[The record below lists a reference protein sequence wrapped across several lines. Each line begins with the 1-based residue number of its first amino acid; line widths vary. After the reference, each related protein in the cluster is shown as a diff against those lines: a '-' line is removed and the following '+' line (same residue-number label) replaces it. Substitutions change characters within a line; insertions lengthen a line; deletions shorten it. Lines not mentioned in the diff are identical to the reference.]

1 MNALRRAVLLHVCL
15 NGLQGSLQAQRP
27 GVEEILRLR
36 RRTVAALAGALLT
49 WNPRAFHVQGGLT
62 SAIFDETFG
71 VLLYAAGRYNH
82 LELEHG
88 VFTARLEVDYKK
100 VRPAAAA
107 TAAAAAAAHQCA
119 VLLPVTCSL
128 RQQPTCA

>member
-1 MNALRRAVLLHVCL
+1 VSAQKPAAVAEGAL
-15 NGLQGSLQAQRP
+15 S
-27 GVEEILRLR
+27 
-36 RRTVAALAGALLT
+36 AALACA
-49 WNPRAFHVQGGLT
+49 QGGLT

-100 VRPAAAA
+100 VR
-107 TAAAAAAAHQCA
+107 AAAAAAAA
-119 VLLPVTCSL
+119 GATCSAL
-128 RQQPTCA
+128 G

>member
-1 MNALRRAVLLHVCL
+1 LQLCRTFFDHPCSVC
-15 NGLQGSLQAQRP
+15 
-27 GVEEILRLR
+27 
-36 RRTVAALAGALLT
+36 AALLCV
-49 WNPRAFHVQGGLT
+49 RVQGGLT

-100 VRPAAAA
+100 VRLC
-107 TAAAAAAAHQCA
+107 H
-119 VLLPVTCSL
+119 SL
-128 RQQPTCA
+128 IASNST

>member
-1 MNALRRAVLLHVCL
+1 LLKGVVVLF
-15 NGLQGSLQAQRP
+15 
-27 GVEEILRLR
+27 
-36 RRTVAALAGALLT
+36 LA
-49 WNPRAFHVQGGLT
+49 QGGLT

-100 VRPAAAA
+100 VGLTNSSSRSRSKYP
-107 TAAAAAAAHQCA
+107 
-119 VLLPVTCSL
+119 LGLPRSSWQQQVQEFQVCFGKHLAGCSSSL
-128 RQQPTCA
+128 RELPGLSQPAGLRKQPWAVRS

>member
-1 MNALRRAVLLHVCL
+1 VHVLL
-15 NGLQGSLQAQRP
+15 
-27 GVEEILRLR
+27 
-36 RRTVAALAGALLT
+36 
-49 WNPRAFHVQGGLT
+49 QGGLT

-100 VRPAAAA
+100 VRLEGLLLLFTVVCVCVCAFQRLLASDCLVSARQNTRTVPAAED
-107 TAAAAAAAHQCA
+107 A
-119 VLLPVTCSL
+119 VTSQKLLCSQNWCL
-128 RQQPTCA
+128 APLKSIFGVLTYTQNL